1 MLQALEAIKVL
12 AELGDV
18 LSGRLLLFDGLAGAF
33 RTVKLR
39 PRKSEQVEKID
50 QLVDYVQ
57 FCGAGANDKD
67 EPLKILPEEDR
78 ISALELAS
86 TLQSPPQSPS
96 SFVVDVRSEP
106 ETAICSV
113 PGTVNVPLGRIRRP
127 GGADELRRLAK
138 ESGAREVILLCRRGN
153 DSQVAAS
160 ELREALAKEGVRVRD
175 VAGGLHAWAR
185 DVDKDFP
192 VY

>member
-1 MLQALEAIKVL
+1 M
-12 AELGDV
+12 G
-18 LSGRLLLFDGLAGAF
+18 
-33 RTVKLR
+33 
-39 PRKSEQVEKID
+39 KIEG
-50 QLVDYVQ
+50 LVDYVQ

-67 EPLKILPEEDR
+67 EPLKILPAEER
-78 ISALELAS
+78 ISALELSS
-86 TLQSPPQSPS
+86 TLQSPPPQPPAPL
-96 SFVVDVRSEP
+96 VVDVRSEP

-127 GGADELRRLAK
+127 GGADELRRLAR
-138 ESGAREVILLCRRGN
+138 ESGARELILLCRRGN

-160 ELREALAKEGVRVRD
+160 VVREAMAEEGVRVRD

-185 DVDKDFP
+185 DVDQDFP